1 MNTSQPIDQK
11 ILRTIWSSN
20 NPLPFTAKELNAI
33 GKPAAVRQALARL
46 TKAGKLKRIRRG
58 LYERPRHHPIIGQS
72 PSSSMAVAEAVMKAR
87 NAPWQVSG
95 AYAANL
101 LGLSEQ
107 VPGQLII
114 KTTASVP
121 PVNLGNAKIKFQR
134 VAPSSLIGAG
144 SAAGTVIQ
152 AVRHLGP
159 GGLEPAA
166 TERLRRNLEPAT
178 KRDLQRLTPQLP
190 QWMQPVVREISTEPA
205 KR

>member
-1 MNTSQPIDQK
+1 
-11 ILRTIWSSN
+11 
-20 NPLPFTAKELNAI
+20 
-33 GKPAAVRQALARL
+33 
-46 TKAGKLKRIRRG
+46 
-58 LYERPRHHPIIGQS
+58 
-72 PSSSMAVAEAVMKAR
+72 MAVAEAVMKAR